1 MQTLRDRLEALRERL
16 LDLSF
21 RNRLLNHSDTGRRI
35 LKVRRLSL
43 AELYTVLVDEGKTL
57 TISAAPV
64 ETPALLTATGELA
77 SEPAPEPF
85 DDTGEEFTSELQ
97 RKRLPVAMRAGQL
110 DNRLRTI
117 HSQRKAMLDS
127 TGTNLLY
134 LALGFLEWRDPQ
146 NEPDKARLSP
156 LLLVPVEIE
165 RDLER
170 IDDSDE
176 KADESE
182 PSLKLRMGVKIYR
195 YTIRHDGEDV
205 SSNLPLILRLR
216 RSPFS
221 LELESYES
229 AEDSNAPSEGSRFDN
244 IEDYF
249 RAVEQAVARLP
260 SDVAVKPWRVIRAA
274 RVGFFTF
281 FKEVIWRDL
290 DPDRWPKETP
300 LLEKEWIKAALVGRE
315 KVSESNICDD
325 DDERA
330 MRNEPL
336 PTVLD
341 ADGTQVRALI
351 RVSRGES
358 LVIQGP
364 PGTGKSQTIAN
375 IIAAALAQGKT
386 VLFMAEKLAA
396 LNVVKVRLDEAKIG
410 QYCLELHSRQASVK
424 AIHDQVKKR
433 LAITRPP
440 NPIWPTY
447 MLKHFVQHPNKLNGS
462 WDALQKPLDGL
473 GCTFWET
480 IWAAVWT
487 REEFDEATGHR
498 YVGEELPAFQWGE
511 SHKQDQD
518 QLTAVIEKAEVLC
531 RLADDGVPERLRIW
545 EGLHPTAIVT
555 QERVCAVRRILE
567 SSLAAA
573 KQWSECDAT
582 IFPASLSQMTAA
594 RARRLASTLPG
605 SLAESWQQPLASGVA
620 AGHSLSDYEEYLSA
634 MDTWHAHAQLQ
645 AELLAESPDLTDAE
659 LADAFASTREIA
671 EKLRWLATANYA
683 GLRRAAEQLR
693 KLHDLAGLRIQLAEK
708 IAKAFGI
715 SGAPPT
721 MAEDSVLTRITRL
734 WAEFGR
740 GDDCCLAEC
749 LASATTGEKLDAAE
763 AEAKSLIQDKKE
775 LESWFRLR
783 DAPPIDQIARI
794 RQTLS
799 TAQGTW
805 RAWWPFGQ
813 TARARKETRVFLRSE
828 RALKDAALCDRLNDL
843 EVWPSRLEA
852 FATNAAHRRVLGPGF
867 HGIETNWE
875 RLRGAAALAHTVV
888 QWVGPTTARTLL
900 GQAVSIAEA
909 VGATED
915 SADQLDQC
923 SREFAVLLGQGA
935 AGPCESLS
943 VQPRKTAHE
952 LIAWRCASLNGSLS
966 KIECVC
972 PNDNDVL
979 DTIRRT
985 VCAAQNLRS
994 LRARI
999 NELVGKPTFLGA
1011 AHRGIHHTPLD
1022 PLRSTFEW
1030 VREFTVLPDLPAPCV
1045 AWLLE
1050 TDSAQRLIQLRDA
1063 TGKLSERIE
1072 AWRAT
1077 ADGLASFAQIDS
1089 SAALAAANQERTAS
1103 EVCTAFKEAIGA
1115 VTALPQQADYLRV
1128 RKWFDDHYHDELL
1141 SFLKRRG
1148 LPVQKLAVL
1157 APAAFWDAWLR
1168 VAETSRPEA
1177 FEMARHE
1184 KEATLKKFQSDDR
1197 DLSHHYRAVVT
1208 REVYRSRAQI
1218 APGRQVGRAAD
1229 LTNLALIDRE
1239 IRKQKRH
1246 VPARELVRRSGRAL
1260 QQLMP
1265 CWMMGPGAVAQFL
1278 PAGGIEFDM
1287 LVVDEASQVRPED
1300 SLGSLARAKQ
1310 VVIVGDSKQMPPTD
1324 VFSVHAEH
1332 DEDDEDETGPA
1343 EELES
1348 VLDVFS
1354 NFLSAPFLGWHYRS
1368 QHHSLILYS
1377 NEFFYDRR
1385 LLIPPSTQIADGP
1398 LGVKLHYCANA
1409 NFTNRRNPVE
1419 AEEVVRLL
1427 SQHIIANANEPS
1439 DRQESVA
1446 VVTMSRTQ
1454 QELIEELFDRKT
1466 KECPDLASA
1475 LECFKPSAPVI
1486 IRNLE
1491 NIQGDERDVVI
1502 ISFTYGP
1509 DVATGK
1515 VFQRFPL
1522 INRAGGWRRLNVL
1535 FTRARMRTIVVSS
1548 MKSEQ
1553 ILPRAERTDDGVVH
1567 LRNYLKFAETGRLP
1581 DSPNGPRREPDSE
1594 FERSVGRIV
1603 QSLGFDVH
1611 FQIGTMGFFI
1621 DLAIPD
1627 PASSARYLCGIECDG
1642 APYHSHPTARDRD
1655 RLREDILRARGWDI
1669 YRIWSTDWYRNRE
1682 TEVGR
1687 LRGYLRQKAGIGAT
1701 AAPERRQANG
1711 ESSTNGHDHREPV

>member
-1 MQTLRDRLEALRERL
+1 MQTLRDRLEALREKL

-43 AELYTVLVDEGKTL
+43 AQLYTVLVEEGKSL

-64 ETPALLTATGELA
+64 ETPVPLTATGELG

-85 DDTGEEFTSELQ
+85 EDTGEEFTSELQ

-127 TGTNLLY
+127 TGSNLLY

-176 KADESE
+176 KANESE

-290 DPDRWPKETP
+290 DPERWPKETP

-315 KVSESNICDD
+315 KISESSIYDGEV
-325 DDERA
+325 ERE
-330 MRNEPL
+330 MRDKPL

-351 RVSRGES
+351 RVSRGDS

-375 IIAAALAQGKT
+375 IIATALAEGKT

-410 QYCLELHSRQASVK
+410 QYCLELHSRQAGVK

-433 LAITRPP
+433 LAIPRPP
-440 NPIWPTY
+440 EPTLPTY
-447 MLKHFVQHPNKLNGS
+447 MLKCFVRHPNKLNES

-480 IWAAVWT
+480 IWAAVWW

-498 YVGEELPAFQWGE
+498 YVGEELPPFQWGE

-518 QLTAVIEKAEVLC
+518 QLTALIEKAGILC
-531 RLADDGVPERLRIW
+531 RLAEDGVPERLRIW
-545 EGLHPTAIVT
+545 EGFHPSAIVT
-555 QERVCAVRRILE
+555 QERVGAVRRILE
-567 SSLAAA
+567 TSLAAA
-573 KQWSECDAT
+573 KQWSECDAAV
-582 IFPASLSQMTAA
+582 FPAALSRMTAA
-594 RARRLASTLPG
+594 RSLRLASALPE
-605 SLAESWQQPLASGVA
+605 SLPESWQQPLASGVA
-620 AGHSLSDYEEYLSA
+620 TGHTLPDYAEYLSA
-634 MDTWHAHAQLQ
+634 METWHAHTQTR
-645 AELLAESPDLTDAE
+645 AELLAEKPELADAE
-659 LADAFASTREIA
+659 LADAVAACGEIA
-671 EKLRWLATANYA
+671 DKLPRLKTFNYA

-693 KLHDLAGLRIQLAEK
+693 ELRDLACRRTQHAEK

-715 SGAPPT
+715 SGAAPT
-721 MAEDSVLTRITRL
+721 MNEDSVLTKITRL

-749 LASATTGEKLDAAE
+749 LASATTGDKLNAAE
-763 AEAKSLIQDKKE
+763 GEAKSLMHDQQE

-805 RAWWPFGQ
+805 RAWWPFGE
-813 TARARKETRVFLRSE
+813 TARARKETRVFLRSK

-852 FATNAAHRRVLGPGF
+852 FATNAAHRRTLGPGF

-875 RLRGAAALAHTVV
+875 RLRGATALAHTVV
-888 QWVGPTTARTLL
+888 QWVGSTTARTLL
-900 GQAVSIAEA
+900 GRAVSIAKA

-923 SREFAVLLGQGA
+923 IRDFDLLVKVA
-935 AGPCESLS
+935 AGPYESLS
-943 VQPRKTAHE
+943 VKSRKTAHE
-952 LIAWRCASLNGSLS
+952 LIAGDCESLNGSLS
-966 KIECVC
+966 KIERVC
-972 PNDNDVL
+972 PNDNDAL

-1050 TDSAQRLIQLRDA
+1050 TDSAQRLIQLRDT

-1089 SAALAAANQERTAS
+1089 SAALAAANQGRIATD
-1103 EVCTAFKEAIGA
+1103 VVTAFEEAIGS
-1115 VTALPQQADYLRV
+1115 VTMLPQWADYRPV

-1141 SFLKRRG
+1141 SFLTRRG
-1148 LPVQKLAVL
+1148 LPVQTLAVL
-1157 APAAFWDAWLR
+1157 ARAAFWDAWLR

-1197 DLSHHYRAVVT
+1197 DLSHHYRAVVA
-1208 REVYRSRAQI
+1208 REVYRSRGQI

-1229 LTNLALIDRE
+1229 LTNLALIERE
-1239 IRKQKRH
+1239 LKKQRKH
-1246 VPARELVRRSGRAL
+1246 IPARELVRRSGLAL

-1354 NFLSAPFLGWHYRS
+1354 NFLSAPSLGWHYRS

-1377 NEFFYDRR
+1377 NEFFYDRG
-1385 LLIPPSTQIADGP
+1385 LLIPPSTQIGDGP
-1398 LGVKLHYCANA
+1398 LGVEWRYCANA

-1419 AEEVVRLL
+1419 AEEVVHLL
-1427 SQHIIANANEPS
+1427 SRHIIANANEPS

-1454 QELIEELFDRKT
+1454 QELVEELFDRKT

-1548 MKSEQ
+1548 MKSGQ

-1581 DSPNGPRREPDSE
+1581 DSPDGPRREPDSE

-1611 FQIGTMGFFI
+1611 FQVGTMGFFI

-1682 TEVGR
+1682 TEVER
-1687 LRGYLRQKAGIGAT
+1687 LRGYLRQKAGIG
-1701 AAPERRQANG
+1701 RNG
-1711 ESSTNGHDHREPV
+1711 SAGDSGNDARH

>member
-64 ETPALLTATGELA
+64 ETPAPLTATGELGG
-77 SEPAPEPF
+77 EPAPEPF
-85 DDTGEEFTSELQ
+85 EDTGEEFTSELQ

-127 TGTNLLY
+127 TGSNLLY

-165 RDLER
+165 RHLER

-290 DPDRWPKETP
+290 DPERWPKETP

-315 KVSESNICDD
+315 KVSESSIYDGEV
-325 DDERA
+325 ERA
-330 MRNEPL
+330 MRDEPL

-341 ADGTQVRALI
+341 ADGTQMRALI

-375 IIAAALAQGKT
+375 IIATALAQGKT

-440 NPIWPTY
+440 NPILPTY

-518 QLTAVIEKAEVLC
+518 QLTALIEKAEILC

-545 EGLHPTAIVT
+545 EGFHPTAIVT
-555 QERVCAVRRILE
+555 QERVGAVRRILE
-567 SSLAAA
+567 SSLTAA

-594 RARRLASTLPG
+594 GARRLASTLPG

-620 AGHSLSDYEEYLSA
+620 AGHPLSDYEEYLSA
-634 MDTWHAHAQLQ
+634 MDTWHAHAQSQ
-645 AELLAESPDLTDAE
+645 AELLAEKPDLTHAE
-659 LADAFASTREIA
+659 LADAFASTFEIA
-671 EKLRWLATANYA
+671 KKFPWLATFNYA

-693 KLHDLAGLRIQLAEK
+693 ELRDVAVRCTQLAEK
-708 IAKAFGI
+708 IAKAFGL

-721 MAEDSVLTRITRL
+721 MADDSVLTRITRL
-734 WAEFGR
+734 WAELGR
-740 GDDCCLAEC
+740 GDDCCLADC

-763 AEAKSLIQDKKE
+763 AEAKSLMHDQQE

-805 RAWWPFGQ
+805 RAWWPFGE
-813 TARARKETRVFLRSE
+813 TARARKETRVFLRSK

-852 FATNAAHRRVLGPGF
+852 FATNAAHRRTLGPGF

-875 RLRGAAALAHTVV
+875 RLRGATALAHTVV
-888 QWVGPTTARTLL
+888 QWVGSTTARTLL
-900 GQAVSIAEA
+900 GQAVSIAKA

-923 SREFAVLLGQGA
+923 SRDFTDLLVKVA

-943 VQPRKTAHE
+943 VKSRKTAHE
-952 LIAWRCASLNGSLS
+952 LIAGDCESLNGSLS
-966 KIECVC
+966 KIERVC
-972 PNDNDVL
+972 PNDNDAL
-979 DTIRRT
+979 DTIRQT

-1045 AWLLE
+1045 EWLLE

-1089 SAALAAANQERTAS
+1089 SAALAAANQERIAS
-1103 EVCTAFKEAIGA
+1103 EVCTAFEEAIGA
-1115 VTALPQQADYLRV
+1115 VTALPLRADYVRV

-1197 DLSHHYRAVVT
+1197 DLSHHYRAVVA
-1208 REVYRSRAQI
+1208 REVYRSRGQI

-1354 NFLSAPFLGWHYRS
+1354 NFLSAPSLGWHYRS

-1385 LLIPPSTQIADGP
+1385 LLIPPSTQIGDGP
-1398 LGVKLHYCANA
+1398 LGVKWHYCANA

-1427 SQHIIANANEPS
+1427 SQHIIANANKPS

-1553 ILPRAERTDDGVVH
+1553 ILPRAERATTGLFTSGITSSLPRPVACLTRPTVPVASRTVSLNGLLVASSKASASTCISKSARWASSSTLPFPIR
-1567 LRNYLKFAETGRLP
+1567 LRLLAIFAESNATVRHIIHTP
-1581 DSPNGPRREPDSE
+1581 QRA
-1594 FERSVGRIV
+1594 
-1603 QSLGFDVH
+1603 
-1611 FQIGTMGFFI
+1611 T
-1621 DLAIPD
+1621 AT
-1627 PASSARYLCGIECDG
+1627 ACAKKSSALAAGTSIVSGPPTGI
-1642 APYHSHPTARDRD
+1642 ATARL
-1655 RLREDILRARGWDI
+1655 RLNA
-1669 YRIWSTDWYRNRE
+1669 
-1682 TEVGR
+1682 
-1687 LRGYLRQKAGIGAT
+1687 
-1701 AAPERRQANG
+1701 
-1711 ESSTNGHDHREPV
+1711 